1 MSSPAPARATGRP
14 ERSTRLAPEVI
25 PTSAPAGADADDP
38 SRSEIAVAPEVV
50 PATIASP
57 VIPPASSAANAE
69 QKLIAHFME
78 VNGQDAYD
86 TESIALGKLKADE
99 YLALPYGLAL
109 TDVAPEDVGRGSKI
123 VSIGADAM
131 AKIFALNHARAPA
144 GCDANKFALL
154 RLEAV
159 KMGMYNGQHEVIHLA
174 TPAGHHKTFLDGI
187 TALKDDLELYQ
198 KAAVIIPMCAE
209 VVFRVYGHHYISSA
223 DADYSARYASLL
235 KSCLIP
241 EAASILPAPILYH
254 TTFHWIG
261 PARVWRIVNA
271 QLNFNTIPEAIKIR
285 VKAAPAGTALITTT
299 AAVIEAMAQSNI
311 KDKLDEE
318 GSFKL
323 DKISEVADAIK
334 ADPARYHKTR
344 TAYKVAPLSP
354 AEESAVND
362 AMKAAIAFAPVAQGY
377 IEALFTSAALGNA
390 RALSKH
396 ANQNPMMIKR
406 AKAYFRA
413 LARNPAKS
421 VKELLSTE
429 VAKLPDEE

>member
-1 MSSPAPARATGRP
+1 MSSPATTRASGRP
-14 ERSTRLAPEVI
+14 ERSAKPASDVT
-25 PTSAPAGADADDP
+25 PTAAPAGAEADSVPDLG
-38 SRSEIAVAPEVV
+38 IVVAPEAV
-50 PATIASP
+50 PAAPVASADP
-57 VIPPASSAANAE
+57 TLSTAANAE
-69 QKLIAHFME
+69 KRLIDHFLE
-78 VNGQDAYD
+78 INGQDAYD

-99 YLALPYGLAL
+99 YLAVPYGLNL
-109 TDVAPEDVGRGSKI
+109 PNVAPENVGRGSKI

-159 KMGMYNGQHEVIHLA
+159 KMGMYNGQHEVIELA
-174 TPAGHHKTFLDGI
+174 PPADYRKTFFDGI
-187 TALKDDLELYQ
+187 SALKDDLELYQ

-209 VVFRVYGHHYISSA
+209 IVFRVYGHHYISSA
-223 DADYSARYASLL
+223 DADYSARYANLL

-241 EAASILPAPILYH
+241 QAASILPAPILYH
-254 TTFHWIG
+254 TTFHWIS
-261 PARVWRIVNA
+261 PARIWKVVNA
-271 QLNFNTIPEAIKIR
+271 QLNLNTIPEAIKIR

-311 KDKLDEE
+311 KDKLDAE

-323 DKISEVADAIK
+323 DLIIKVSNAIK

-344 TAYKVAPLSP
+344 TAYKVTPLDP
-354 AEESAVND
+354 AEESSVDD
-362 AMKAAIAFAPVAQGY
+362 AMKAAITFAPIAQGY
-377 IEALFTSAALGNA
+377 IEALFTSADLGKA
-390 RALSKH
+390 RALAKH

-429 VAKLPDEE
+429 VTRLTDDE